1 MKRAAAA
8 FLVALGLVV
17 ALGGCRGTGPEM
29 PTGSAGAL
37 SGEGFVRASSY
48 EQIYE
53 RIASG
58 IPAPAR
64 ARPNAEADVDGAL
77 DAETDVDNAANA
89 EAGAG
94 SSADVPKE
102 VAGLSASPLEV
113 SGGRG
118 YVYRAEGEY
127 LQVLDET
134 TGGRA
139 QEINLYDCVSLGG
152 EAICV
157 AYSED
162 TLAVL
167 YISGEG
173 TWRYSGDYALAAYAA
188 PRLMVLLFDASEPA
202 RIVFEEVI
210 GIVGTPVAVL
220 IDGDALVVATRH
232 KAVPDID
239 ESGQWILDG
248 KDASDVRAYASAL
261 SLRSD
266 DAVAWVPSFYDDGEL
281 APLLPEQI
289 YLSGWGSCTTATVI
303 ASFALSERAC
313 ASLFALYDP
322 GLPRTETGTRAG
334 MDSQTGGSGAQ
345 VSSGTRVDS
354 GGFVFDYVVDYEGA
368 PAIASVTVP
377 VGSGGALEG
386 IGKVSWAEL

>member
-1 MKRAAAA
+1 
-8 FLVALGLVV
+8 
-17 ALGGCRGTGPEM
+17 
-29 PTGSAGAL
+29 
-37 SGEGFVRASSY
+37 VRASSY

-58 IPAPAR
+58 VPAPAL
-64 ARPNAEADVDGAL
+64 ARPGVEADADSATDAAADADGAT
-77 DAETDVDNAANA
+77 DAAADTDSAANA
-89 EAGAG
+89 TG
-94 SSADVPKE
+94 E

-113 SGGRG
+113 SGERG
-118 YVYRAEGEY
+118 YLYRAEGEY

-152 EAICV
+152 EAVCV
-157 AYSED
+157 VYSED

-167 YISGEG
+167 YVSGEG

-188 PRLMVLLFDASEPA
+188 PRSMVLLFDASEPA
-202 RIVFEEVI
+202 RIVFDEAI

-232 KAVPDID
+232 QALPDID
-239 ESGQWILDG
+239 GSGQWILDG
-248 KDASDVRAYASAL
+248 KSAADVRAYASAL

-281 APLLPEQI
+281 TPLLPEQI
-289 YLSGWGSCTTATVI
+289 YLSGWGSCITATVV

-322 GLPRTETGTRAG
+322 GLPRT
-334 MDSQTGGSGAQ
+334 GSGARAGLSAQ
-345 VSSGTRVDS
+345 VNPD
-354 GGFVFDYVVDYEGA
+354 GFEFDYVVDYEGA

-377 VGSGGALEG
+377 VGPNGALEG
-386 IGKVSWAEL
+386 IGQVSWADL